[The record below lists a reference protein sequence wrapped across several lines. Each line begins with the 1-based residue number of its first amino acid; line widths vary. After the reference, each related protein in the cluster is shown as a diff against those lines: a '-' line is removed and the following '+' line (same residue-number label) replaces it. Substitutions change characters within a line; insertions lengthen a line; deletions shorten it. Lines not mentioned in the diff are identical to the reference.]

1 MAAYADIRAV
11 DLFISSRIAKDR
23 WVIAPSMISSA
34 LDWSM
39 TRTVEAL
46 SEIYRQQVYKLKPS
60 LVVLCDHCLSEMLA
74 DSISQAIFDGE
85 EPIAQCTSCGK
96 PFHCTEDNA
105 RISFHVLPSD
115 RGDALAAP
123 AGKEDSDGLSADVR
137 Q

>member
-1 MAAYADIRAV
+1 MATYADIRAV
-11 DLFISSRIAKDR
+11 DLFISDRIAKNR

-34 LDWSM
+34 LDWDM

-74 DSISQAIFDGE
+74 DSMAQAIFDGK
-85 EPIAQCTSCGK
+85 EPIAQCNTCGK
-96 PFHCTEDNA
+96 PFHCTEDNT

-115 RGDALAAP
+115 CGDALAAP
-123 AGKEDSDGLSADVR
+123 AGKEYSDGLSADVR